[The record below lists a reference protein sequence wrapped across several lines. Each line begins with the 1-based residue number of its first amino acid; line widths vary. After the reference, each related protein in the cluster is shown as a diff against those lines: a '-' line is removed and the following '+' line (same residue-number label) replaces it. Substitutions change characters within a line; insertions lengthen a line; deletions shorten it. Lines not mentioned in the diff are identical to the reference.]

1 MTSCETVTSFVR
13 ELRYG
18 QVVAKV
24 GSHRLYAS
32 ELASYIPDSASP
44 EDSTRL
50 ALQYINTWASDQLF
64 TDVAERE
71 LSKSEK
77 NVDSELEDYRHSLL
91 KYRYEQKYV
100 NQRLDTAVT
109 KAQIE
114 KYYDDHAE
122 NFKLS
127 LPIAKA
133 VYMNISAD
141 SPNLEII
148 KKKMRSDKPEAR
160 IEADSIA
167 FSSAFRYTD
176 FGDRWVDLVKLSR
189 EVGTDYGTLL
199 SQVRDGYAELPD
211 GNDSAQSPVQLHHLA
226 RENLPGGCPRND
238 SLKVS
243 YVTNQPLNFL
253 QSLRIVHEMLYLQ
266 KRLVAPH
273 TSYVNV
279 RVELCSVLV
288 YHLTCHPVY
297 YS

>member
-32 ELASYIPDSASP
+32 ELASYIPDSASH

-211 GNDSAQSPVQLHHLA
+211 GNGNLNIVYFFSLMRAGQTGPVEYFEEQIRDIILSTRKQALLSRLERDLIENA
-226 RENLPGGCPRND
+226 RNQENF
-238 SLKVS
+238 VI
-243 YVTNQPLNFL
+243 Y
-253 QSLRIVHEMLYLQ
+253 
-266 KRLVAPH
+266 
-273 TSYVNV
+273 
-279 RVELCSVLV
+279 
-288 YHLTCHPVY
+288 
-297 YS
+297 

>member
-1 MTSCETVTSFVR
+1 MTSRINNRPTALCIAVIVLLAMTSCETVTSFVR

-211 GNDSAQSPVQLHHLA
+211 GNGNLNIVYFFSPMRAGQTGPVEYFEEQIRDIILSTRKQALLSRLERDLIENA
-226 RENLPGGCPRND
+226 RNQENF
-238 SLKVS
+238 VI
-243 YVTNQPLNFL
+243 Y
-253 QSLRIVHEMLYLQ
+253 
-266 KRLVAPH
+266 
-273 TSYVNV
+273 
-279 RVELCSVLV
+279 
-288 YHLTCHPVY
+288 
-297 YS
+297 

>member
-1 MTSCETVTSFVR
+1 MTSRINNRPTALCIAVIVLLAMTSCETVTSFVR

-122 NFKLS
+122 NFNLS

-211 GNDSAQSPVQLHHLA
+211 GNGNLNIVYFFSLMRAGQTGPVEYFEEQIRDIILSTRKQALLSRLERDLIENA
-226 RENLPGGCPRND
+226 RNQENF
-238 SLKVS
+238 VI
-243 YVTNQPLNFL
+243 Y
-253 QSLRIVHEMLYLQ
+253 
-266 KRLVAPH
+266 
-273 TSYVNV
+273 
-279 RVELCSVLV
+279 
-288 YHLTCHPVY
+288 
-297 YS
+297 

>member
-1 MTSCETVTSFVR
+1 MTSRINNRPTALCIAVIVLLAMTSCETVTSFMR

-211 GNDSAQSPVQLHHLA
+211 GNGNLNIVYFFSLMRAGQTGPVEYFEEQIRDIILSTRKQALLSRLERDLIENA
-226 RENLPGGCPRND
+226 RNQENF
-238 SLKVS
+238 VI
-243 YVTNQPLNFL
+243 Y
-253 QSLRIVHEMLYLQ
+253 
-266 KRLVAPH
+266 
-273 TSYVNV
+273 
-279 RVELCSVLV
+279 
-288 YHLTCHPVY
+288 
-297 YS
+297 

>member
-199 SQVRDGYAELPD
+199 SQVRDGCAELPD
-211 GNDSAQSPVQLHHLA
+211 GNGNLNIVYFFSLMRAGQTGPVEYFEEQIRDIILSTRKQALLA
-226 RENLPGGCPRND
+226 RLERDLIENARN
-238 SLKVS
+238 
-243 YVTNQPLNFL
+243 QENFV
-253 QSLRIVHEMLYLQ
+253 IY
-266 KRLVAPH
+266 
-273 TSYVNV
+273 
-279 RVELCSVLV
+279 
-288 YHLTCHPVY
+288 
-297 YS
+297 

>member
-1 MTSCETVTSFVR
+1 MTDNRLAAMCMAVIVLLAMTSCETITSFVR
-13 ELRYG
+13 DLRYG

-24 GSHRLYAS
+24 GNHKLYAS
-32 ELASYIPDSASP
+32 ELAAYIPDSASP

-71 LSKSEK
+71 LSKAEK
-77 NVDSELEDYRHSLL
+77 NVDIELEDYRHSLL

-109 KAQIE
+109 RAQIE
-114 KYYDDHAE
+114 KYYDDHSA

-133 VYMNISAD
+133 VYMNISEE

-148 KKKMRSDKPEAR
+148 KKKMRSDKPEMR

-176 FGDRWVDLVKLSR
+176 FGDKWIDLVTLSR

-199 SQVRDGYAELPD
+199 SLVKDSYVELPD
-211 GNDSAQSPVQLHHLA
+211 GNGNLNIVYFFSLMKAGQTGPVEYFEEQIRDIILSTRKQALLVRLERDLIENA
-226 RENLPGGCPRND
+226 RNQENF
-238 SLKVS
+238 VI
-243 YVTNQPLNFL
+243 Y
-253 QSLRIVHEMLYLQ
+253 
-266 KRLVAPH
+266 
-273 TSYVNV
+273 
-279 RVELCSVLV
+279 
-288 YHLTCHPVY
+288 
-297 YS
+297 

>member
-1 MTSCETVTSFVR
+1 MTSRINNRPTALCIAVIVLLAMTSCETAASFVR

-211 GNDSAQSPVQLHHLA
+211 GNGNLNIVYFFSLMRAGQTGPVEYFEEQIRDIILSTRKQALLSRLERDLIENA
-226 RENLPGGCPRND
+226 RNQENF
-238 SLKVS
+238 VI
-243 YVTNQPLNFL
+243 Y
-253 QSLRIVHEMLYLQ
+253 
-266 KRLVAPH
+266 
-273 TSYVNV
+273 
-279 RVELCSVLV
+279 
-288 YHLTCHPVY
+288 
-297 YS
+297 

>member
-1 MTSCETVTSFVR
+1 MTSRINNRPTALCIAVIVLLAMTSCETVTSFVR

-211 GNDSAQSPVQLHHLA
+211 GNGNLNIVYFFSLMRAGQTGPVEYFEEQIRDIILSTRKQALLSRLA
-226 RENLPGGCPRND
+226 RDLIENARN
-238 SLKVS
+238 
-243 YVTNQPLNFL
+243 QENFV
-253 QSLRIVHEMLYLQ
+253 IY
-266 KRLVAPH
+266 
-273 TSYVNV
+273 
-279 RVELCSVLV
+279 
-288 YHLTCHPVY
+288 
-297 YS
+297 

>member
-1 MTSCETVTSFVR
+1 MTSRINNRPTALCIAVIVLLAMTSCEAVTSFVR

-211 GNDSAQSPVQLHHLA
+211 GNGNLNIVYFFSLMRAGQTGPVEYFEEQIRDIILSTRKQALLSRLERDLIENA
-226 RENLPGGCPRND
+226 RNQENF
-238 SLKVS
+238 VI
-243 YVTNQPLNFL
+243 Y
-253 QSLRIVHEMLYLQ
+253 
-266 KRLVAPH
+266 
-273 TSYVNV
+273 
-279 RVELCSVLV
+279 
-288 YHLTCHPVY
+288 
-297 YS
+297 

>member
-1 MTSCETVTSFVR
+1 MTSRINNRPTALCIAVIVLLAMTSCETVTSFVR

-211 GNDSAQSPVQLHHLA
+211 GNGNLNIVYFFSLMRAGQTGPVEYFEEQIRDIILSTRKQAL
-226 RENLPGGCPRND
+226 L
-238 SLKVS
+238 S
-243 YVTNQPLNFL
+243 
-253 QSLRIVHEMLYLQ
+253 
-266 KRLVAPH
+266 RL
-273 TSYVNV
+273 
-279 RVELCSVLV
+279 
-288 YHLTCHPVY
+288 
-297 YS
+297 

>member
-1 MTSCETVTSFVR
+1 MTSRTNNRPAAMCIAVIVLLSMTSCETITSFVR
-13 ELRYG
+13 DLRYG

-24 GSHRLYAS
+24 GSHKLYAS

-71 LSKSEK
+71 LSKAEK

-109 KAQIE
+109 RAQID
-114 KYYDDHAE
+114 KYYEDHSA

-133 VYMNISAD
+133 VYMNISED

-148 KKKMRSDKPEAR
+148 KKKMRSDKPEMR
-160 IEADSIA
+160 VEADSIA
-167 FSSAFRYTD
+167 YSSAFRYTD
-176 FGDRWVDLVKLSR
+176 FGNKWVDLVKLSR

-199 SQVRDGYAELPD
+199 SLVKDGYVELPD
-211 GNDSAQSPVQLHHLA
+211 GNGNLNIVYFFSLMRAGQTGPVEYYEEQIRDIILSTRKQALLVRLERDLIENA
-226 RENLPGGCPRND
+226 RNQENF
-238 SLKVS
+238 VI
-243 YVTNQPLNFL
+243 Y
-253 QSLRIVHEMLYLQ
+253 
-266 KRLVAPH
+266 
-273 TSYVNV
+273 
-279 RVELCSVLV
+279 
-288 YHLTCHPVY
+288 
-297 YS
+297 

>member
-1 MTSCETVTSFVR
+1 MTSRINNRPTALCIAVIVLLAMTSCETVTSFVR

-211 GNDSAQSPVQLHHLA
+211 GNGNLNIVYFFSLMRAGQTGPVDYFEEQIRDIILRTRKQALLSRLERDLIENA
-226 RENLPGGCPRND
+226 RNQENF
-238 SLKVS
+238 VI
-243 YVTNQPLNFL
+243 Y
-253 QSLRIVHEMLYLQ
+253 
-266 KRLVAPH
+266 
-273 TSYVNV
+273 
-279 RVELCSVLV
+279 
-288 YHLTCHPVY
+288 
-297 YS
+297 

>member
-1 MTSCETVTSFVR
+1 MTSRINNRPTALCIAVIVLLAMTSCETVTSFVR

-64 TDVAERE
+64 TDVAEME

-211 GNDSAQSPVQLHHLA
+211 GNGNLNIVYFFSLMRAGQTGPVEYFEEQIRDIILSTRKQALLSRLERDLIENA
-226 RENLPGGCPRND
+226 RNQENF
-238 SLKVS
+238 VI
-243 YVTNQPLNFL
+243 Y
-253 QSLRIVHEMLYLQ
+253 
-266 KRLVAPH
+266 
-273 TSYVNV
+273 
-279 RVELCSVLV
+279 
-288 YHLTCHPVY
+288 
-297 YS
+297 

>member
-1 MTSCETVTSFVR
+1 MCIAVIVLLAMTSCETITSFVR
-13 ELRYG
+13 DLRYG

-24 GSHRLYAS
+24 GSHKLYAS

-64 TDVAERE
+64 NDVAERE
-71 LSKSEK
+71 LSKTEK
-77 NVDSELEDYRHSLL
+77 NVDKELEDYRHSLL

-109 KAQIE
+109 RTQIE
-114 KYYDDHAE
+114 KYYEDHSA

-133 VYMNISAD
+133 VYMNISEE

-148 KKKMRSDKPEAR
+148 KKKMRSNKPEAR

-176 FGDRWVDLVKLSR
+176 FGDKWVDLVKLSR

-199 SQVRDGYAELPD
+199 SQVKDGMAEIPD
-211 GNDSAQSPVQLHHLA
+211 GNGNLNIVYFFSLMKAGQVGPVEYFEEQIRDIILSTRKQALLVRLERDLIENA
-226 RENLPGGCPRND
+226 RNQENF
-238 SLKVS
+238 VI
-243 YVTNQPLNFL
+243 Y
-253 QSLRIVHEMLYLQ
+253 
-266 KRLVAPH
+266 
-273 TSYVNV
+273 
-279 RVELCSVLV
+279 
-288 YHLTCHPVY
+288 
-297 YS
+297 

>member
-1 MTSCETVTSFVR
+1 MTSRINNRPTALCIAVIVLLAMTSCETVTSFVR

-100 NQRLDTAVT
+100 NQRLDTAIT

-211 GNDSAQSPVQLHHLA
+211 GNGNLNIVYFFSLMRAGQTGPVEYFEEQIRDIILSTRKQALLSRLERDLIENA
-226 RENLPGGCPRND
+226 RNQENF
-238 SLKVS
+238 VI
-243 YVTNQPLNFL
+243 Y
-253 QSLRIVHEMLYLQ
+253 
-266 KRLVAPH
+266 
-273 TSYVNV
+273 
-279 RVELCSVLV
+279 
-288 YHLTCHPVY
+288 
-297 YS
+297 

>member
-1 MTSCETVTSFVR
+1 MCIAVIVLLAMTSCETITSFVR
-13 ELRYG
+13 DLRYG

-24 GSHRLYAS
+24 GSHKLYAS

-64 TDVAERE
+64 NDVAERE
-71 LSKSEK
+71 LSKTEK
-77 NVDSELEDYRHSLL
+77 NVDKELEDYRHSLL
-91 KYRYEQKYV
+91 KYRDEQKYV

-109 KAQIE
+109 RAQIE
-114 KYYDDHAE
+114 KYYEDHSA

-133 VYMNISAD
+133 VYMNISEE

-148 KKKMRSDKPEAR
+148 KKKMRSNKPEAR

-176 FGDRWVDLVKLSR
+176 FGDKWVDLVKLSR

-199 SQVRDGYAELPD
+199 SQVKDGMAEIPD
-211 GNDSAQSPVQLHHLA
+211 GNGNLNIVYFFSLMKAGQVGPVEYFEEQIRDIILSTRKQALLVRLERDLIENA
-226 RENLPGGCPRND
+226 RNQENF
-238 SLKVS
+238 VI
-243 YVTNQPLNFL
+243 Y
-253 QSLRIVHEMLYLQ
+253 
-266 KRLVAPH
+266 
-273 TSYVNV
+273 
-279 RVELCSVLV
+279 
-288 YHLTCHPVY
+288 
-297 YS
+297 

>member
-1 MTSCETVTSFVR
+1 MTSRINNRPTALCIAVIVLLAMTSCETVTSFVR

-64 TDVAERE
+64 TDVAARE

-211 GNDSAQSPVQLHHLA
+211 GNGNLNIVYFFSLMRAGQTGPVEYFEEQIRDIILSTRKQALLSRLERDLIENA
-226 RENLPGGCPRND
+226 RNQENF
-238 SLKVS
+238 VI
-243 YVTNQPLNFL
+243 Y
-253 QSLRIVHEMLYLQ
+253 
-266 KRLVAPH
+266 
-273 TSYVNV
+273 
-279 RVELCSVLV
+279 
-288 YHLTCHPVY
+288 
-297 YS
+297 

>member
-1 MTSCETVTSFVR
+1 MTSRINNRPTALCIAVIVLLAMTSCETVTSFVR

-18 QVVAKV
+18 QLVAKV

-211 GNDSAQSPVQLHHLA
+211 GNGNLNIVYFFSLMRAGQTGPVEYFEEQIRDIILSTRKQALLSRLERDLIENA
-226 RENLPGGCPRND
+226 RNQENF
-238 SLKVS
+238 VI
-243 YVTNQPLNFL
+243 Y
-253 QSLRIVHEMLYLQ
+253 
-266 KRLVAPH
+266 
-273 TSYVNV
+273 
-279 RVELCSVLV
+279 
-288 YHLTCHPVY
+288 
-297 YS
+297 

>member
-1 MTSCETVTSFVR
+1 MTSRINNRPTALCIAVIVLLAMTSCETVTSFVR

-71 LSKSEK
+71 LAKSEK

-211 GNDSAQSPVQLHHLA
+211 GNGNLNIVYFFSLMRAGQTGPVEYFEEQIRDIILSTRKQALLSRLERDLIENA
-226 RENLPGGCPRND
+226 RNQENF
-238 SLKVS
+238 VI
-243 YVTNQPLNFL
+243 Y
-253 QSLRIVHEMLYLQ
+253 
-266 KRLVAPH
+266 
-273 TSYVNV
+273 
-279 RVELCSVLV
+279 
-288 YHLTCHPVY
+288 
-297 YS
+297 

>member
-1 MTSCETVTSFVR
+1 MTSRINNRPTALCIAVIVLLAMTSCETVTSFVR

-211 GNDSAQSPVQLHHLA
+211 GNGNLNIVYFFSLMRAGQTGPVEYFEKQIRDIILSTRKQALLA
-226 RENLPGGCPRND
+226 RLERDLIENARN
-238 SLKVS
+238 
-243 YVTNQPLNFL
+243 QENFV
-253 QSLRIVHEMLYLQ
+253 IY
-266 KRLVAPH
+266 
-273 TSYVNV
+273 
-279 RVELCSVLV
+279 
-288 YHLTCHPVY
+288 
-297 YS
+297 

>member
-1 MTSCETVTSFVR
+1 MTSRINNRPTALCIAVIVLLAMTSCETVTSFVR

-109 KAQIE
+109 KDQIE

-211 GNDSAQSPVQLHHLA
+211 GNGNLNIVYFFSLMRAGQTGPVEYFEEQIRDIILSTRKQALLSRLERDLIENA
-226 RENLPGGCPRND
+226 RNQENF
-238 SLKVS
+238 VI
-243 YVTNQPLNFL
+243 Y
-253 QSLRIVHEMLYLQ
+253 
-266 KRLVAPH
+266 
-273 TSYVNV
+273 
-279 RVELCSVLV
+279 
-288 YHLTCHPVY
+288 
-297 YS
+297 

>member
-1 MTSCETVTSFVR
+1 MCIAVIVLLAMTSCETITSFVR
-13 ELRYG
+13 DLRYG

-24 GSHRLYAS
+24 GSHKLYAS

-64 TDVAERE
+64 NDVAERE
-71 LSKSEK
+71 LSKTEK
-77 NVDSELEDYRHSLL
+77 NVDKELEDYRHSLL

-109 KAQIE
+109 RAQIE
-114 KYYDDHAE
+114 KYYEDHSA

-133 VYMNISAD
+133 VYMNISEE

-148 KKKMRSDKPEAR
+148 KKKLRSDKPEAR

-176 FGDRWVDLVKLSR
+176 FGDKWVDLVKLSR

-199 SQVRDGYAELPD
+199 SQVKDGMAEIPD
-211 GNDSAQSPVQLHHLA
+211 GNGNLNIVYFFSLMKAGQVGPVEYFEEQIRDIILSTRKQALLVRLERDLIENA
-226 RENLPGGCPRND
+226 RNQENF
-238 SLKVS
+238 VI
-243 YVTNQPLNFL
+243 Y
-253 QSLRIVHEMLYLQ
+253 
-266 KRLVAPH
+266 
-273 TSYVNV
+273 
-279 RVELCSVLV
+279 
-288 YHLTCHPVY
+288 
-297 YS
+297 

>member
-1 MTSCETVTSFVR
+1 MTSRTNNRPTALCIAVIVLLAMTSCETVTSFVR

-211 GNDSAQSPVQLHHLA
+211 GNGNLNIVYFFSLMRAGQTGPVEYFEEQIRDIILSTRKQALLSRLERDLIENA
-226 RENLPGGCPRND
+226 RNQENF
-238 SLKVS
+238 VI
-243 YVTNQPLNFL
+243 Y
-253 QSLRIVHEMLYLQ
+253 
-266 KRLVAPH
+266 
-273 TSYVNV
+273 
-279 RVELCSVLV
+279 
-288 YHLTCHPVY
+288 
-297 YS
+297 

>member
-1 MTSCETVTSFVR
+1 MTSRINNRPTALCIAVIVLLAMTSCETVTSFVR

-199 SQVRDGYAELPD
+199 SQGRDGYAELPD
-211 GNDSAQSPVQLHHLA
+211 GNGNLNIVYFFSLMRAGQTGPVEYFEEQIRDIILSTRKQALLSRLERDLIENA
-226 RENLPGGCPRND
+226 RNQENF
-238 SLKVS
+238 VI
-243 YVTNQPLNFL
+243 Y
-253 QSLRIVHEMLYLQ
+253 
-266 KRLVAPH
+266 
-273 TSYVNV
+273 
-279 RVELCSVLV
+279 
-288 YHLTCHPVY
+288 
-297 YS
+297 

>member
-1 MTSCETVTSFVR
+1 MTSRINNRPTALCIAVIVLLAMTSCETVTSFVR

-211 GNDSAQSPVQLHHLA
+211 GNGNLNIVYFFSLMRAGQTGPVEYFEEQIRDIILSTRKQALLSRLERDLIENA
-226 RENLPGGCPRND
+226 R
-238 SLKVS
+238 
-243 YVTNQPLNFL
+243 NQEDFV
-253 QSLRIVHEMLYLQ
+253 IY
-266 KRLVAPH
+266 
-273 TSYVNV
+273 
-279 RVELCSVLV
+279 
-288 YHLTCHPVY
+288 
-297 YS
+297 

>member
-1 MTSCETVTSFVR
+1 MFIAVIVLLAMTSCETVTSFVR

-211 GNDSAQSPVQLHHLA
+211 GNGNLNIVYFFSLMRAGQTGPVEYFEEQIRDIILSTRKQALLA
-226 RENLPGGCPRND
+226 RLERDLIENARN
-238 SLKVS
+238 
-243 YVTNQPLNFL
+243 QENFV
-253 QSLRIVHEMLYLQ
+253 IY
-266 KRLVAPH
+266 
-273 TSYVNV
+273 
-279 RVELCSVLV
+279 
-288 YHLTCHPVY
+288 
-297 YS
+297 

>member
-1 MTSCETVTSFVR
+1 MCIAVIVLLAMTSYETITSFVR
-13 ELRYG
+13 DLRYG

-24 GSHRLYAS
+24 GSHKLYAS

-64 TDVAERE
+64 NDVAERE
-71 LSKSEK
+71 LSKTEK
-77 NVDSELEDYRHSLL
+77 NVDKELEDYRHSLL

-109 KAQIE
+109 RAQIE
-114 KYYDDHAE
+114 KYYEDHSA

-133 VYMNISAD
+133 VYMNISEE

-148 KKKMRSDKPEAR
+148 KKKMRSNKPEAR

-176 FGDRWVDLVKLSR
+176 FGDKWVDLVKLSR

-199 SQVRDGYAELPD
+199 SQVKDGMAEIPD
-211 GNDSAQSPVQLHHLA
+211 GNGNLNIVYFFSLMKAGQVGPVEYFEEQIRDIILSTRKQALLVRLERDLIENA
-226 RENLPGGCPRND
+226 RNQENF
-238 SLKVS
+238 VI
-243 YVTNQPLNFL
+243 Y
-253 QSLRIVHEMLYLQ
+253 
-266 KRLVAPH
+266 
-273 TSYVNV
+273 
-279 RVELCSVLV
+279 
-288 YHLTCHPVY
+288 
-297 YS
+297 